1 MLVIFRTYVS
11 SHLFCPLELKNT
23 LRAPTRDWEWVGGE
37 GRGRREVSLPPHPPD
52 LKPQEEKLPGMQ
64 QKPGVGRNRTAE
76 NSGTASEAALA
87 LKPGAGESTP
97 S

>member
-23 LRAPTRDWEWVGGE
+23 LRAPTRDWEGVGGK
-37 GRGRREVSLPPHPPD
+37 GRGRREVSLPD

-64 QKPGVGRNRTAE
+64 QGSGAGRNRTAE